1 MQITV
6 EDLERVSAEDVQ
18 PQQVLSIP
26 LFGLM
31 TGSLISL
38 TLWGALFLTY
48 WEIAG

>member
-6 EDLERVSAEDVQ
+6 EDLRRVGAEDAQ
-18 PQQVLSIP
+18 SQQALSIP

-31 TGSLISL
+31 MGSLISL